1 MHFRQWPYDII
12 DTSLK
17 VAEKNKA
24 KVCWSICVLSFFR
37 VFLYKGLLISIKI
50 SCICFVRWVRW
61 CERQFR
67 LCILAAMAREQIVP
81 GVLRLNNKLFFFCR
95 CTIKNIYISSRCHF
109 PSSNAK
115 PALMWENLPMTH
127 WCLLTSLLSGSTYSS
142 RNCLEEI
149 FLSDQR
155 RSTSSSGLNGFH
167 LRWSMY

>member
-1 MHFRQWPYDII
+1 
-12 DTSLK
+12 
-17 VAEKNKA
+17 
-24 KVCWSICVLSFFR
+24 
-37 VFLYKGLLISIKI
+37 
-50 SCICFVRWVRW
+50 
-61 CERQFR
+61 
-67 LCILAAMAREQIVP
+67 MAREQIVP

-127 WCLLTSLLSGSTYSS
+127 WCLLPSLLSGSTYSS

-155 RSTSSSGLNGFH
+155 RSTSSSVLNWVPFKVVNVLNTYGSY
-167 LRWSMY
+167 LRYIFVIQIKVFVLQHHCILADIDIYNK